1 MKPKPRILNINAGL
15 TTNGIRIK
23 IQKKHYDIAYP
34 SEVWRSVPPSVKNAL
49 LENLTYATTQVVP
62 LALKQTGVKY
72 NTNPPLLEN
81 LLYKNQVQDLI
92 NCATGDNKPHLSYL
106 CQFYNLDTKY
116 QLSGRSTIPDARE
129 IKTVKNKKPVA
140 IVPFTF
146 GKESLTTV
154 ALCREVGIEPILV
167 YCQEPSQPYEQ
178 AYKLEKLKEFS
189 KEFGLKYYFLQ
200 NDTGLFRYGKAFGI
214 ARTELGW
221 GTQTT
226 VLAMMMVPFALKH
239 GAKYI
244 LFGSEYANNEYEWN
258 NGWKEWLSCDQTPDN
273 TNNQNN
279 IVRLLTGNQCGVRSS
294 FQPLDEIN
302 IFYILHH
309 RYPEF
314 GRYQFSCS
322 AEHPLPEG
330 SQWCHKCYKC
340 ARMFLFASCCEV
352 DPEKIGYQKNLLRSA
367 NMFDHYFGEKFATGS
382 THELDFSFYI
392 LHKKKYESLYSK
404 IFAEHKLK
412 QLHSWE
418 DYVKHFT
425 TIKDNETLPEE
436 FREKLLS
443 IYRAELTNFKK
454 MLPK

>member
-1 MKPKPRILNINAGL
+1 MSSDKNVLYIDAHVTNRGVRID
-15 TTNGIRIK
+15 
-23 IQKKHYDIAYP
+23 IQKKHYDIEYP
-34 SEVWRSVPPSVKNAL
+34 TEVWRGIPNSVKQTL

-62 LALKQTGVKY
+62 LALKKKKVIY
-72 NTNPPLLEN
+72 NTNPPITEN
-81 LLYKNQVQDLI
+81 LLYKNQIQDLI
-92 NCATGDNKPHLSYL
+92 NCATGDNKPTLHYL
-106 CQFYNLDTKY
+106 QQFYNLETVYKP
-116 QLSGRSTIPDARE
+116 GGHSTFPDPKE
-129 IKTVKNKKPVA
+129 IKTIKNKKPVA

-178 AYKLEKLKEFS
+178 AYKLKKLKEFS

-226 VLAMMMVPFALKH
+226 VLAIMMVPFALKH

-244 LFGSEYANNEYEWN
+244 LFGSEYSNNEYEWN
-258 NGWKEWLSCDQTPDN
+258 NGWKEWLSCDQTPEN
-273 TNNQNN
+273 TDNQNN
-279 IVRLLTGNQCGVRSS
+279 IVRLLTNNQCGVRST

-309 RYPEF
+309 RYPEY
-314 GRYQFSCS
+314 GKYQFSCS
-322 AEHPLPEG
+322 AELPLPKG

-340 ARMFLFASCCEV
+340 ARMFLFAAVADV
-352 DPEKIGYQKNLLRSA
+352 DPAKIGYQKNLLRTPH
-367 NMFDHYFGEKFATGS
+367 MFDHYFGTEFATGS
-382 THELDFSFYI
+382 AHELDFSFYA
-392 LHKKKYESLYSK
+392 LHKKNYQSLYAK
-404 IFAEHKLK
+404 LFTRNKLK
-412 QLHSWE
+412 HLHPWSE
-418 DYVKHFT
+418 YVKHFT
-425 TIKDNETLPEE
+425 TTKDAETLPEE
-436 FREKLLS
+436 FNNKMTK
-443 IYRAELTNFKK
+443 IYHAELASFKK